1 VLIQRALCLLLILGL
16 GVGCGYRL
24 SNSLKEGQKP
34 VTIDVTTFE
43 NDTLEPGIE
52 LMLGSALRNEFAR
65 PGLVRGVVKAASPD
79 YTLEGQVR
87 SVTTTSRTLT
97 TQIRAIEFTVVVRIE
112 PVLVR
117 NADGQKLKLDRLSRS
132 ADEVYL
138 ASFDLEISRKN
149 REEALRRI
157 AAVLADRIYDDV
169 EVLTAGAGS

>member
-1 VLIQRALCLLLILGL
+1 MTL
-16 GVGCGYRL
+16 
-24 SNSLKEGQKP
+24 
-34 VTIDVTTFE
+34 DVTTFE
-43 NDTLEPGIE
+43 NDSLQPGIE
-52 LMLGSALRNEFAR
+52 LMLGSALRSEFAR

-79 YTLEGQVR
+79 YTLEGQVK
-87 SVTTTSRTLT
+87 SVTTSSRTLT
-97 TQIRAIEFTVVVRIE
+97 PQIRAIEFTVVVRIE

-117 NADGQKLKLDRLSRS
+117 NADGEKLKLDRLSRS

>member
-1 VLIQRALCLLLILGL
+1 LCLLLILGL
-16 GVGCGYRL
+16 GAGCGYRL

-34 VTIDVTTFE
+34 VTLDVTTFE
-43 NDTLEPGIE
+43 NDSLQPGIE
-52 LMLGSALRNEFAR
+52 LMLGSALRSEFAR

-79 YTLEGQVR
+79 YTLEGQVK
-87 SVTTTSRTLT
+87 SVTTSSRTLT
-97 TQIRAIEFTVVVRIE
+97 PQIRAIEFTVVVRIE

-117 NADGQKLKLDRLSRS
+117 NADGEKLKLDRLSRS

>member
-1 VLIQRALCLLLILGL
+1 MTL
-16 GVGCGYRL
+16 
-24 SNSLKEGQKP
+24 
-34 VTIDVTTFE
+34 DVTTFE

-52 LMLGSALRNEFAR
+52 LMLGSALRSEFAR

-79 YTLEGQVR
+79 YTLEGQVK
-87 SVTTTSRTLT
+87 SVTTSSRTLT

-117 NADGQKLKLDRLSRS
+117 NADGRKLKLDRLSRS

-169 EVLTAGAGS
+169 EILTAGAGS

>member
-1 VLIQRALCLLLILGL
+1 M
-16 GVGCGYRL
+16 
-24 SNSLKEGQKP
+24 
-34 VTIDVTTFE
+34 TIDVMTFQ

-52 LMLGSALRNEFAR
+52 LMLGSALRSEFAR
-65 PGLVRGVVKAASPD
+65 PGRFRSVGKSASPD
-79 YTLEGQVR
+79 YTLMG
-87 SVTTTSRTLT
+87 SVKSVSTSSRTLT
-97 TQIRAIEFTVVVRIE
+97 TQIRAIEFTVVVRID

-117 NADGQKLKLDRLSRS
+117 NADGQKLRLDRLSRS

-169 EVLTAGAGS
+169 EVLTDGAGS